1 MKYYKLVVQ
10 VNWGGGV
17 CVWEIF
23 IPGIVEAF
31 LNFVIEHSILNPLG
45 LVGFAAKQNR
55 RFCSC
60 GACKP
65 GLQSL

>member
-1 MKYYKLVVQ
+1 M
-10 VNWGGGV
+10 
-17 CVWEIF
+17 WEIF